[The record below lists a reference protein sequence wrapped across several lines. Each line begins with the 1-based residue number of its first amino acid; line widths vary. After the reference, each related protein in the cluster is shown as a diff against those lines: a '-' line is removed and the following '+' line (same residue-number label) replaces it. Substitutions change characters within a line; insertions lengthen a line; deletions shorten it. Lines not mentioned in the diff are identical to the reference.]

1 MNEGMRKVELLA
13 PARNAEVGI
22 EAFNHG
28 ADAVYIGAP
37 AFSAR
42 AAAGNSVQDVERLA
56 RYGHQFGAKTIVAL
70 NTILTDAELPE
81 AERLT
86 WQLYEAGV
94 DALIIQDL
102 GLLQLDLP
110 PMELHASTQTDNRT
124 IEKTRLMRDL
134 GMSRV
139 VMARELSIEQIR
151 AIHEAVPEVELECF
165 VHGALCVCISGQCYM
180 SAALTGRSANRGECA
195 QPCRLPMDL
204 LSAKGEELLARQKH
218 LLSLRDM
225 NRSAYIAQL
234 IEAGVTSLKIEGRL
248 KDVSYVKNV
257 VAYYRRLLD
266 GLLSQRVSGF
276 KSDALVSG
284 CKSETAL
291 KPETLKP
298 ETLKPETLKPET
310 PWSPASLGHC
320 TYTFEPR
327 LEKSFNRGFTSYFAE
342 GEREPMWNFESP
354 KARGERI
361 GVVDKVMRDCF
372 SIRLDDATTEL
383 HNGDGL
389 AVGALGFRLNRYEPQ
404 SRTCFLLEG
413 AKMCQQLQRGQVVWR
428 NLDTAFEQQ
437 LAKPSAK
444 RLLPVEISFEA
455 SAEVLTLRMCLE
467 ERPEVQVE
475 VSQPGT
481 YELAQKPQRENI
493 GKQLAKLGD
502 TVFCLGK
509 LEVEGDDR
517 FVPSSHLSELR
528 RRACEELME
537 RWQKVQT
544 TLRTAYRAH
553 DYATLAKGVDAQGV
567 LPTDYLANVMN
578 GKARETYASMGLE
591 NVSEAFELQK
601 NKEGMVM
608 QTRHCLKYAFGQC
621 PRYVN
626 PKPEKLLHPEVKLGN
641 ESVLKIGNKKFILK
655 FGCKNDCISEIFT
668 IFAPN
673 LK

>member
-1 MNEGMRKVELLA
+1 MRKVELLA

-257 VAYYRRLLD
+257 VAYYRRLIDAL
-266 GLLSQRVSGF
+266 VSGF
-276 KSDALVSG
+276 KSTALVSG
-284 CKSETAL
+284 FRCEA
-291 KPETLKP
+291 
-298 ETLKPETLKPET
+298 
-310 PWSPASLGHC
+310 ASLGHC

-444 RLLPVEISFEA
+444 RQLPVEISFEA

-528 RRACEELME
+528 RKACEELME

-626 PKPEKLLHPEVKLGN
+626 PEPEKLLHPEVKLGN